1 MDVFG
6 FSLSTEQG
14 TSGSVTLYDVIDNV
28 AASINA
34 IQIGWEVAPK
44 TYGDSHTH
52 LFVMW
57 TVGTQSCRLC

>member
-14 TSGSVTLYDVIDNV
+14 TSGSVTLYDVVDNV
-28 AASINA
+28 VTSINT

-44 TYGDSHTH
+44 D
-52 LFVMW
+52 VR
-57 TVGTQSCRLC
+57 RLAHPSVCYVDGG